1 MRRKKYGRASSHA
14 DINPKRDAI
23 QGEDLGTFLRIL
35 VNLSATLRDL
45 GYPEE
50 GEMLIG
56 VKADTQE
63 RLRETAT
70 FPN

>member
-1 MRRKKYGRASSHA
+1 MKKNIATQQSRRHQS
-14 DINPKRDAI
+14 DTNAI
-23 QGEDLGTFLRIL
+23 LGEDLGTFLRIL

-45 GYPEE
+45 GYPDE

-56 VKADTQE
+56 VKADILE
-63 RLRETAT
+63 RLRETAI

>member
-1 MRRKKYGRASSHA
+1 MKKTLPGQQQRRHQP
-14 DINPKRDAI
+14 DTDAVL
-23 QGEDLGTFLRIL
+23 GEDLGTFLRIL

-50 GEMLIG
+50 GEMLMG
-56 VKADTQE
+56 VKTDILE
-63 RLRETAT
+63 RLRATAA

>member
-1 MRRKKYGRASSHA
+1 MKKSIAAQQPRRHQSDTNAVL
-14 DINPKRDAI
+14 
-23 QGEDLGTFLRIL
+23 GEDLGTFLRIL

-56 VKADTQE
+56 VKADILE
-63 RLRETAT
+63 RLHETAT

>member
-1 MRRKKYGRASSHA
+1 MKKNIAGQQPRQHQPDTNAVLG
-14 DINPKRDAI
+14 D
-23 QGEDLGTFLRIL
+23 DLGTFLRIL

-56 VKADTQE
+56 VKADILE
-63 RLRETAT
+63 RLGETT
-70 FPN
+70 PFPN

>member
-1 MRRKKYGRASSHA
+1 MKKSIAAQQPRRRQPDTNAVL
-14 DINPKRDAI
+14 
-23 QGEDLGTFLRIL
+23 GEDLGTFLRIL

-45 GYPEE
+45 GYPDE
-50 GEMLIG
+50 GEMLMG
-56 VKADTQE
+56 VKADILE